1 MTEPVYQDRVTISC
15 TFGDDE
21 KCKQIMIYL
30 NYDEIT
36 AEDIARC
43 VEAAF
48 NASMVTVRNLGGGG
62 MRMPRRFWN
71 NLDENTNYSEPP
83 KHWFGQE

>member
-1 MTEPVYQDRVTISC
+1 MTEPEYVPDRVTIAC
-15 TFGDDE
+15 HYGDDE

-30 NYDEIT
+30 NYDHVT

-48 NASMVTVRNLGGGG
+48 NASVVTVGE
-62 MRMPRRFWN
+62 MSVRMPRRFWGPAN
-71 NLDENTNYSEPP
+71 DNTNYSEPP